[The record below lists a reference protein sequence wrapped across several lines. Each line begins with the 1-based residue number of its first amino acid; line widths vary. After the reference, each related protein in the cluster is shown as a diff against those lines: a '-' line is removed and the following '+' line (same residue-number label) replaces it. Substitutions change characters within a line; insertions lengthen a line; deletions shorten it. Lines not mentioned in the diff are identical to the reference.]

1 MVSTRDLLIIL
12 KRISARIEENKQWLT
27 DLDRP
32 IGDSDHGINMARG
45 FGEVE
50 KKLPGLEGKDA
61 GTVLKTVGMT
71 LVSTVGGSAGPLY
84 GSAFMKAGMAL
95 GDKTEISMADFL
107 EACDQAVLAV
117 KQRGKSDAGEKTMLD
132 AMIPALQT
140 MKEAQKQGEAPKIIL
155 KKGVEASWAG
165 VEATKELIATKG
177 RASYVGERGIG
188 CQDPG
193 ATSFS
198 ILLEAVL
205 NWMEDRV

>member
-117 KQRGKSDAGEKTMLD
+117 
-132 AMIPALQT
+132 
-140 MKEAQKQGEAPKIIL
+140 
-155 KKGVEASWAG
+155 
-165 VEATKELIATKG
+165 
-177 RASYVGERGIG
+177 
-188 CQDPG
+188 
-193 ATSFS
+193 
-198 ILLEAVL
+198 
-205 NWMEDRV
+205 